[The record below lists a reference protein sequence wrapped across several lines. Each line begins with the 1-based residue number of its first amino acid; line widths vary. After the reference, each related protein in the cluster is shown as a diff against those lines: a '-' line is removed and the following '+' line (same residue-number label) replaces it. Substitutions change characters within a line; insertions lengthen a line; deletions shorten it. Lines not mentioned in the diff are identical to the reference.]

1 MLGME
6 ILQSRLKVK
15 LKSHPKMEVSEIAEV
30 DSHCLGELPWALA
43 GEGRILAL
51 NVNRNHMLGH
61 ELHGRTKLHSSRCP

>member
-1 MLGME
+1 M
-6 ILQSRLKVK
+6 QSRLKVK
-15 LKSHPKMEVSEIAEV
+15 LKRHPKMEVSEIAEV

-61 ELHGRTKLHSSRCP
+61 ELRGRTKLHSSRCP